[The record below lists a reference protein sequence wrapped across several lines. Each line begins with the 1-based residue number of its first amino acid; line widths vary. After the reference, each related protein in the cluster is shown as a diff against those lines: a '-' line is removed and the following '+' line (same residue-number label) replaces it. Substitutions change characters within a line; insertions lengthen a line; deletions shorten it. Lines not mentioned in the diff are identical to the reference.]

1 MSEMVKLPYKTA
13 KSKDWIDAFK
23 GEGAYYTLKN
33 LVMFHDCTIYTGKY
47 GAFDYNKGYKLVGM
61 DAVKHLNEKLVEYQG
76 EGYRMFA
83 LMKKVIYDNGFNFD
97 KRMEEIY
104 SK

>member
-33 LVMFHDCTIYTGKY
+33 LVMFHGCTVTNRGMIY
-47 GAFDYNKGYKLVGM
+47 KGI
-61 DAVKHLNEKLVEYQG
+61 DAMRIIEAKLVEYQG
-76 EGYRMFA
+76 EGWRMFA
-83 LMKKVIYDNGFNFD
+83 LMKKVITDNGFDFD
-97 KRMEEIY
+97 KRMKEIY
-104 SK
+104 WK

>member
-1 MSEMVKLPYKTA
+1 
-13 KSKDWIDAFK
+13 
-23 GEGAYYTLKN
+23 
-33 LVMFHDCTIYTGKY
+33 
-47 GAFDYNKGYKLVGM
+47 M

-97 KRMEEIY
+97 KRMKEIY
-104 SK
+104 NK